1 MLTRLHLKGTK
12 RTKMTEKLQLLALL
26 KGQKCSFPVFFVEK
40 RNGK

>member
-1 MLTRLHLKGTK
+1 
-12 RTKMTEKLQLLALL
+12 MTEKLQLLALL